1 MKRTPGKP
9 NTDTSGFLGSPF
21 KEDTPSPPASDIS
34 VVRLIDDGLLA
45 LYREMKN
52 LLSRSAKGKLDASDA
67 RDLRDHMK
75 LLFELKAQEG
85 ESLRG
90 ITDEDLK
97 AQAKATINDDP
108 A

>member
-1 MKRTPGKP
+1 MKRIPGKP

-21 KEDTPSPPASDIS
+21 KEEISAIPNSDIS

-52 LLSRSAKGKLDASDA
+52 LLNMSAKGKLNAADA

-75 LLFELKAQEG
+75 LLFELKAQESD
-85 ESLRG
+85 SLRN
-90 ITDEDLK
+90 ITDEELK
-97 AQAKATINDDP
+97 AQAKASLDE
-108 A
+108 